1 MVCFWILVKLQSFI
15 VFINKTDSQ
24 KYLFK
29 FLKVKG
35 WLLNYNQFLRRTKKE
50 ETDKLRNKTSPAKNE
65 FLLIKTLVTEQG
77 NGILT
82 DDKGPYS
89 WLT

>member
-1 MVCFWILVKLQSFI
+1 MFLNTYQITVIYCIYQQNWSPKTSFEGEGMVVKLQSI
-15 VFINKTDSQ
+15 S
-24 KYLFK
+24 YA
-29 FLKVKG
+29 
-35 WLLNYNQFLRRTKKE
+35 YKKE

>member
-1 MVCFWILVKLQSFI
+1 M
-15 VFINKTDSQ
+15 D
-24 KYLFK
+24 YLYVMFLNTYQITSFK

-89 WLT
+89 WLTS

>member
-1 MVCFWILVKLQSFI
+1 MVVKLQSI
-15 VFINKTDSQ
+15 SYAYKKKKT
-24 KYLFK
+24 
-29 FLKVKG
+29 
-35 WLLNYNQFLRRTKKE
+35 
-50 ETDKLRNKTSPAKNE
+50 TDKLRNKTSPAKNE